1 MKRFEIERD
10 LLIQTCDTL
19 DHVKT
24 YLIDRLLEMK
34 DKQHSYSLQL
44 STAEVSRGKTSN
56 PSVTRLSLLQTTGIA
71 PESIYNRDL
80 VADLLKL
87 ANTVM
92 AEANYDSSKVN
103 DGERE
108 ELK

>member
-44 STAEVSRGKTSN
+44 STAEVNRVELQINRS
-56 PSVTRLSLLQTTGIA
+56 RLSLSLLDDGHRAGIDLQ
-71 PESIYNRDL
+71 SR
-80 VADLLKL
+80 
-87 ANTVM
+87 
-92 AEANYDSSKVN
+92 S
-103 DGERE
+103 RR
-108 ELK
+108 

>member
-44 STAEVSRGKTSN
+44 STAEVSRARNVESLGHVALFARQRASPRNRSTIVISSPIFSN
-56 PSVTRLSLLQTTGIA
+56 WRTR
-71 PESIYNRDL
+71 
-80 VADLLKL
+80 
-87 ANTVM
+87 
-92 AEANYDSSKVN
+92 
-103 DGERE
+103 
-108 ELK
+108 